1 MDISSVE
8 SMRLICVI
16 STFIFGLSIYI
27 TMVLYV
33 MKDKNE
39 FFVFLT
45 LSTLAAVSSVFIL
58 ASTMLFPKKKEIV
71 DEYKYSITVEDIAY
85 DGKSMYVKDDIT
97 SRMVKVDSKELNIV
111 DNNESAEIT
120 KSSYKFLFITSDEY
134 SVCIT
139 EDMYND
145 IIKDK

>member
-8 SMRLICVI
+8 SMRLNCVI
-16 STFIFGLSIYI
+16 STFIFGLLIYI

-33 MKDKNE
+33 MKDRNE

-58 ASTMLFPKKKEIV
+58 ASTTLFPKKKEIV

-85 DGKSMYVKDDIT
+85 DGKSMYVKDDTT

-111 DNNESAEIT
+111 DNNGSAEIT

-139 EDMYND
+139 EDMYKD

>member
-33 MKDKNE
+33 MKDRNE

-45 LSTLAAVSSVFIL
+45 LSILAAVSSVFIL
-58 ASTMLFPKKKEIV
+58 VSTTLFPKKER
-71 DEYKYSITVEDIAY
+71 DC
-85 DGKSMYVKDDIT
+85 
-97 SRMVKVDSKELNIV
+97 R
-111 DNNESAEIT
+111 
-120 KSSYKFLFITSDEY
+120 
-134 SVCIT
+134 
-139 EDMYND
+139 
-145 IIKDK
+145 

>member
-1 MDISSVE
+1 MCNINIYLWPFD
-8 SMRLICVI
+8 
-16 STFIFGLSIYI
+16 IYI

-58 ASTMLFPKKKEIV
+58 ASTTLFPKKKEIV

-139 EDMYND
+139 EDMYKD

>member
-1 MDISSVE
+1 MNISSVE

-16 STFIFGLSIYI
+16 LTFIFGLLIYI

-33 MKDKNE
+33 MKDRNE

-58 ASTMLFPKKKEIV
+58 VSTTLFPKKKEIV

-85 DGKSMYVKDDIT
+85 DGKSMYVKDDTT

-134 SVCIT
+134 SVCVT
-139 EDMYND
+139 KDMYKD

>member
-97 SRMVKVDSKELNIV
+97 SRIVKVDSKELNIV

>member
-1 MDISSVE
+1 
-8 SMRLICVI
+8 
-16 STFIFGLSIYI
+16 
-27 TMVLYV
+27 MVLYV

-45 LSTLAAVSSVFIL
+45 LSILVAVSSVFIL
-58 ASTMLFPKKKEIV
+58 VSTTPFPKKKEIV

-97 SRMVKVDSKELNIV
+97 SRMVKVDSKELNIA
-111 DNNESAEIT
+111 DNNGSAEIT

-139 EDMYND
+139 EDMYKD

>member
-16 STFIFGLSIYI
+16 LTFIFGLSIYI

-58 ASTMLFPKKKEIV
+58 ASTTLFPKKKEIV
-71 DEYKYSITVEDIAY
+71 DEYKYSIIVEDIAY

-139 EDMYND
+139 EDMYKD

>member
-16 STFIFGLSIYI
+16 STFIFGLLIYI
-27 TMVLYV
+27 TMALYV
-33 MKDKNE
+33 MKDRNE

-58 ASTMLFPKKKEIV
+58 ASTTLFPKKKEIV

-85 DGKSMYVKDDIT
+85 DGKSMYVKDDTT

-111 DNNESAEIT
+111 DNNGSAEIT

-139 EDMYND
+139 EDMYKD

>member
-16 STFIFGLSIYI
+16 STFIFALLIYI

-58 ASTMLFPKKKEIV
+58 VSTTLFPKKKEII

-85 DGKSMYVKDDIT
+85 DGKSMYVKDDTT
-97 SRMVKVDSKELNIV
+97 SRMAKVDSKELNIV

-139 EDMYND
+139 EDMYKD

>member
-16 STFIFGLSIYI
+16 STFIFGLLIYI

-33 MKDKNE
+33 MKDRNE

-45 LSTLAAVSSVFIL
+45 LSTLTAVSSVFIL
-58 ASTMLFPKKKEIV
+58 ASTTLFPKKKEII

-97 SRMVKVDSKELNIV
+97 SRMVKVDSKELIIV

-139 EDMYND
+139 EDMYKD

>member
-1 MDISSVE
+1 
-8 SMRLICVI
+8 
-16 STFIFGLSIYI
+16 
-27 TMVLYV
+27 

-45 LSTLAAVSSVFIL
+45 LSILVAVSSVFIL
-58 ASTMLFPKKKEIV
+58 VSTTPFPKKKEIV

-97 SRMVKVDSKELNIV
+97 SRMVKVDSKELNIA
-111 DNNESAEIT
+111 DNNGSAEIT

-139 EDMYND
+139 EDMYKD

>member
-16 STFIFGLSIYI
+16 LTFIFGLSIYI
-27 TMVLYV
+27 TMVLYA
-33 MKDKNE
+33 MKDRNE

-58 ASTMLFPKKKEIV
+58 ASTTLFPKKKEIV

-85 DGKSMYVKDDIT
+85 DGKSMYVKDDTT

-111 DNNESAEIT
+111 DNNGSAEIT

-139 EDMYND
+139 EDMYKD

>member
-1 MDISSVE
+1 
-8 SMRLICVI
+8 MRLICVI
-16 STFIFGLSIYI
+16 LTFIFGLSMYI
-27 TMVLYV
+27 TMVLYA
-33 MKDKNE
+33 MKDRNE

-58 ASTMLFPKKKEIV
+58 ASTTLFPKKKEIV

-85 DGKSMYVKDDIT
+85 DGKSMYVKDDTT

-111 DNNESAEIT
+111 DNNGSAEIT

-139 EDMYND
+139 EDMYKD

>member
-1 MDISSVE
+1 MNISSVE

-16 STFIFGLSIYI
+16 LTFIFGLSIYI

-33 MKDKNE
+33 MKDRNE
-39 FFVFLT
+39 FYLFLT
-45 LSTLAAVSSVFIL
+45 LSILAAVSSVFIL
-58 ASTMLFPKKKEIV
+58 VSTTLFPKKKEII

-85 DGKSMYVKDDIT
+85 DGKSMYVKDNTT

-139 EDMYND
+139 EDMYKD

>member
-16 STFIFGLSIYI
+16 STFIFALLIYI

-45 LSTLAAVSSVFIL
+45 LSILVAVSSVFIL
-58 ASTMLFPKKKEIV
+58 VSTTPFPKKKEIV

-97 SRMVKVDSKELNIV
+97 SRMVKA
-111 DNNESAEIT
+111 DNNGSAEIT

-139 EDMYND
+139 EDMYKD

>member
-8 SMRLICVI
+8 SMRLNCVI
-16 STFIFGLSIYI
+16 STFIFGLLIYI

-33 MKDKNE
+33 MKDRNE

-45 LSTLAAVSSVFIL
+45 LSTLAVVSSVFIL
-58 ASTMLFPKKKEIV
+58 ASTTLFPKKKEIV

-85 DGKSMYVKDDIT
+85 DGKSMYVKDDTT

-111 DNNESAEIT
+111 DNNGSAEVT

-139 EDMYND
+139 EDMYKD

>member
-16 STFIFGLSIYI
+16 STFIFGLLIYI

-33 MKDKNE
+33 MKDRNE

-58 ASTMLFPKKKEIV
+58 ASTTLFPKKKEIV
-71 DEYKYSITVEDIAY
+71 DECKYSITVEDIAY

-139 EDMYND
+139 KDMHKD

>member
-16 STFIFGLSIYI
+16 STFIFALSIYI

-58 ASTMLFPKKKEIV
+58 ASTTLFPKKKEIV

-85 DGKSMYVKDDIT
+85 DGKNMYVKDDIT
-97 SRMVKVDSKELNIV
+97 SRMVKVDLKELNIV

-139 EDMYND
+139 EDMYKD

>member
-8 SMRLICVI
+8 SMRLNCVI
-16 STFIFGLSIYI
+16 STFIFGLLIYI

-33 MKDKNE
+33 MKDRNE

-58 ASTMLFPKKKEIV
+58 ASTTLFPKKKEIV

-85 DGKSMYVKDDIT
+85 DGKSMYVKDDTT

-111 DNNESAEIT
+111 DNNGSAEVT

-139 EDMYND
+139 EDMYKD